1 VPDQFQRV
9 AWFLIEQEK
18 MPHLGR
24 LLLMTQIAFALL
36 AGLLSVNAA
45 SAQPAA
51 ESQWPKERPIR
62 LIVPFQ
68 PGSSSDVIARI
79 VSQRLAERLGQQIVV
94 DNRVGASATLGSEA
108 VARAEPDGYTMGLAN
123 TTTHAS
129 ATAMQAKPAYDPVKD
144 FTPVVLIGSSPMVIL
159 ATPKLAA
166 QNIQEL
172 LALAKAN
179 PGTLNY
185 ASAGP
190 GSIAHLT
197 GALLEK
203 MGNVRM
209 THVPYRG
216 TAQSVIDLMEGRIE
230 LLMGTIA
237 PSLAHIREGKMRALA
252 TTGAKRN
259 AQLPEVPTVAESG
272 LAGYEAGL
280 WSAFV
285 LPAKAPAAVVA
296 RINREVVAVVNSP
309 ETRAAL
315 DKQGVVV
322 ETSTPDE
329 LAALIRNDVT
339 RWSAIIREAGI
350 AAK

>member
-1 VPDQFQRV
+1 M
-9 AWFLIEQEK
+9 L
-18 MPHLGR
+18 
-24 LLLMTQIAFALL
+24 FA
-36 AGLLSVNAA
+36 SAA

-51 ESQWPKERPIR
+51 DTQWPKERPIR

-108 VARAEPDGYTMGLAN
+108 VARSEPDGYTMGLAN

-129 ATAMQAKPAYDPVKD
+129 ATAMQAKPAYDPIKD

-172 LALAKAN
+172 LALAKAK

-216 TAQSVIDLMEGRIE
+216 TAQSVVDLMEGRIE

-237 PSLAHIREGKMRALA
+237 PSLAHIRDGKMRALA

-259 AQLPEVPTVAESG
+259 AQLPDVPTVAESG
-272 LAGYEAGL
+272 LAGYESGL
-280 WSAFV
+280 WTAFV
-285 LPAKAPAAVVA
+285 LPAKAPAAVVE
-296 RINREVVAVVNSP
+296 RINREVLAVMNMP

-322 ETSTPDE
+322 ATSTPEE
-329 LAALIRNDVT
+329 LGALIRSDVA
-339 RWSAIIREAGI
+339 RWGAIIREAGI
-350 AAK
+350 SAK

>member
-1 VPDQFQRV
+1 MADGAADSPDRSVPARQQLR
-9 AWFLIEQEK
+9 
-18 MPHLGR
+18 
-24 LLLMTQIAFALL
+24 
-36 AGLLSVNAA
+36 
-45 SAQPAA
+45 
-51 ESQWPKERPIR
+51 
-62 LIVPFQ
+62 
-68 PGSSSDVIARI
+68 VIARI
-79 VSQRLAERLGQQIVV
+79 VSQRLSERLGQQIVV

-108 VARAEPDGYTMGLAN
+108 VARSEPDGYTMGLAN

-129 ATAMQAKPAYDPVKD
+129 APAMQARPPYDPIKD
-144 FTPVVLIGSSPMVIL
+144 FTPVVLIGSSPFVIL
-159 ATPKLAA
+159 ATPKLPAKS
-166 QNIQEL
+166 IQEL
-172 LALAKAN
+172 LALAKER

-190 GSIAHLT
+190 GSMAHLV

-209 THVPYRG
+209 VHVPYRG
-216 TAQSVIDLMEGRIE
+216 TAQSVVDLMEGRIE

-237 PSLAHIREGKMRALA
+237 PSLAHVRDGKMRALA

-259 AQLPEVPTVAESG
+259 AQLPDVPTVAESG
-272 LAGYEAGL
+272 LTGYEAGL

-296 RINREVVAVVNSP
+296 RINREVIAAVNAP

-322 ETSTPDE
+322 ETSTPE
-329 LAALIRNDVT
+329 QLAALIRNDVA
-339 RWSAIIREAGI
+339 RWGGIIREAGV